1 MLTSFLFLFLIRA
14 TSPNSRRSFRNI
26 LSSPFEHRRVLNI
39 DYHYFLDDHGDDFLI
54 IFAARDKRWIV
65 RRLRFPPLR
74 LATTRRRTSVTGLS
88 RKWVSVHSSFPL
100 HRLYNFLQPRVFQT
114 LLPSPSF
121 ENLYFHAVLTRHVAI
136 DFKSSPSGNCSRR
149 ENMSRTLWKEKKE
162 RRIVIKQALKKL
174 SSS

>member
-121 ENLYFHAVLTRHVAI
+121 ENCIFTRFLRGTLPSILNPPRLGIVLVARTCQELY
-136 DFKSSPSGNCSRR
+136 
-149 ENMSRTLWKEKKE
+149 EKK
-162 RRIVIKQALKKL
+162 RKKEE
-174 SSS
+174 SW